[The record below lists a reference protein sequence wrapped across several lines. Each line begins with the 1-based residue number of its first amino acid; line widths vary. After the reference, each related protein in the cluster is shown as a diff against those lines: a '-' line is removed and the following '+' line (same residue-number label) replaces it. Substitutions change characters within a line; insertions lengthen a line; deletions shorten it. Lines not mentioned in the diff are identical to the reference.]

1 VLVVD
6 DNATN
11 REIVS
16 AYLRSSDVRCTLA
29 ESGAAAL
36 AAMHAAARAGEPF
49 EVVVLDAQMP
59 EMDGLDLAAAIRQA
73 PSLRETRLVMLTSTG
88 EHRARARELG
98 ITGYLTKPVR
108 RRRLLD
114 TLADV
119 ARGND
124 PAADAAEKAQV
135 AGLPHVARILVA
147 EDNVVNQLVIETMLD
162 KRGFAV
168 DVAADGAEALA
179 TLAHGTYAAVFMDCQ
194 MPNIDGYEAT
204 RRIRAQE
211 RDGERL
217 PVIAMTAHAMKG
229 DRERCL
235 AAGMDDYLSKP
246 LRPDA
251 LDAVLERW
259 LGVALVDSTPAGSVE
274 ATADALIDE
283 RRMRSFRDDYPD
295 IVDQLVDLFLQST
308 PPLLGELRA
317 ALDGDDG
324 KELRRAAHKLKGSC
338 QNVGATFMATLCK
351 TLEQGNGDARE
362 ALTELVAALEPTEV
376 AIRRALA

>member
-11 REIVS
+11 RVIVD
-16 AYLRSSDVRCTLA
+16 AYLRSSGVRCEQA
-29 ESGAAAL
+29 ASGAEAL

-73 PSLRETRLVMLTSTG
+73 PSLREARLVMLTSTG
-88 EHRARARELG
+88 DHRARARELG

-108 RRRLLD
+108 RARLLD
-114 TLADV
+114 TLAHV
-119 ARGND
+119 AIGND
-124 PAADAAEKAQV
+124 PTAAAAVAPV
-135 AGLPHVARILVA
+135 AGLLHVARILVA
-147 EDNVVNQLVIETMLD
+147 EDNAVNQLVIETMLD

-179 TLAHGTYAAVFMDCQ
+179 SLAHATYAAVFMDCQ
-194 MPNIDGYEAT
+194 MPNLDGYEAT

-235 AAGMDDYLSKP
+235 EAGMDDYLSKP
-246 LRPDA
+246 LRPEA

-259 LGVALVDSTPAGSVE
+259 LGVAAVDSTPAGAVE
-274 ATADALIDE
+274 AAADALIDE
-283 RRMRSFRDDYPD
+283 RRMRAFRDDYPD

-308 PPLLGELRA
+308 PPLLDELHA
-317 ALDGDDG
+317 ALDGDDSQ
-324 KELRRAAHKLKGSC
+324 ELRRAAHKLKGSC

-351 TLEQGNGDARE
+351 ALEHADGDAG
-362 ALTELVAALEPTEV
+362 ATLAELDAALAPTEA